1 MSLITILLASSEIPF
16 LKEIVLILGLSVLVI
31 YVFRKIKLP
40 AILGFLATG
49 ILFGPNALGLA
60 SRGQEIEML
69 SEIGVILLLFIIG
82 LEFSLKNLMS
92 IRKVVFIGGSIQV
105 ILTIAITAGISL
117 LLGFNPTEA
126 VMLGFLFALSSTAI
140 VLKLLQEKGLM
151 RSNHGRISLGI
162 LIFQDIIVVP
172 MILLV
177 PIISG
182 QESNVSGALAIL
194 LGKALFLVVAIYVS
208 ARYLVPK
215 LLHEIARTRSRELF
229 LITIIVICFSVAFV
243 TSLMGLSLALGAFMA
258 GLCISESEYSHQATG
273 LIIPF
278 REIFTSFFF
287 VSIGMLL
294 DLNFL
299 VMHLPVILLFTV
311 LAAVLKF
318 GILVLAARVL
328 KFSLKTSILVG
339 LSLLQI
345 GEFAFILSRTG
356 MEAGLISEL
365 TNQYFLSVSILT
377 MGVTPFLIDYGERI
391 TNFLM
396 RTPMSKFVDDDDP
409 TETSQSTELVNTLKA
424 HLVIIGYGTNGRN
437 TARTAKEAKIPYVII
452 DNDAETVTT
461 ARAAGEHI
469 VFGDGSNPFILEYVH
484 IYQARVAVVAING
497 HQHALEVVANIREI
511 CNTVHIIARSQSI
524 PETEELLHLG
534 ASEAISQ
541 EFEASVEVFARMLN
555 QFLIKPDE
563 IDGFIDMVRDEAYSE
578 IHSNYHYYK
587 KDALELSDIQ
597 ALNLVLTASCPFT
610 GKNLCETPLMEKY
623 KVRLI
628 GFYRNGHFV
637 TKLDGATQLHS
648 GDEIIVFG
656 SENDLKGFKIE
667 WEGRSAVVG

>member
-1 MSLITILLASSEIPF
+1 
-16 LKEIVLILGLSVLVI
+16 VI
-31 YVFRKIKLP
+31 YIFRKIKLP

-60 SRGQEIEML
+60 SRGSEIEML

-105 ILTIAITAGISL
+105 ILTIAITAGISFI
-117 LLGFNPTEA
+117 LGYDPAEA

-182 QESNVSGALAIL
+182 QESNVWGALAIL
-194 LGKALFLVVAIYVS
+194 LVKALFLVIAIYVL

-229 LITIIVICFSVAFV
+229 LITIIVICFAVAFV

-299 VMHLPVILLFTV
+299 VTHLPLVLLFTV
-311 LAAVLKF
+311 MAAFFKF

-339 LSLLQI
+339 LSLLQV

-377 MGVTPFLIDYGERI
+377 MGVTPFLIDYGEKI

-396 RTPMSKFVDDDDP
+396 RTPMSKFVDDADP
-409 TETSQSTELVNTLKA
+409 TETAQSTELVDTLTA

-437 TARTAKEAKIPYVII
+437 AARTAKEAKIPYVII
-452 DNDAETVTT
+452 DSDAETVTK
-461 ARAAGEHI
+461 AREKGEHI

-484 IYQARVAVVAING
+484 IYQARVAVVALPD
-497 HQHALEVVANIREI
+497 HQHAMEVVANIREI
-511 CNTVHIIARSQSI
+511 CNTVHIIARSQGI
-524 PETEELLHLG
+524 PEAEELLHLG

-587 KDALELSDIQ
+587 KDALELNDIQ
-597 ALNLVLTASCPFT
+597 ALNLVLTDSCPFT

-623 KVRLI
+623 KVRMI
-628 GFYRNGHFV
+628 GFYRNGNFV
-637 TKLDGATQLHS
+637 SKLDGTTQLHS

-656 SENDLKGFKIE
+656 SENDLKGFKSE
-667 WEGRSAVVG
+667 WEARPMMA

>member
-1 MSLITILLASSEIPF
+1 MKLCSILLAGTTDIPF
-16 LKEIVLILGLSVLVI
+16 LKEIVLILGLSVFVI
-31 YVFRKIKLP
+31 YIFRKIKLP

-60 SRGQEIEML
+60 SRGSEIEML

-105 ILTIAITAGISL
+105 ILTIAITAGISFI
-117 LLGFNPTEA
+117 LGYDPAEA

-182 QESNVSGALAIL
+182 QESNVWGALAIL
-194 LGKALFLVVAIYVS
+194 LVKALFLVIAIYVL

-229 LITIIVICFSVAFV
+229 LITIIVICFAVAFV

-299 VMHLPVILLFTV
+299 VTHLPLVLLFTV
-311 LAAVLKF
+311 MAAFFKF

-339 LSLLQI
+339 LSLLQV

-377 MGVTPFLIDYGERI
+377 MGVTPFLIDYGEKI

-396 RTPMSKFVDDDDP
+396 RTPMSKFVDDADP
-409 TETSQSTELVNTLKA
+409 TETAQSTELVDTLTA

-437 TARTAKEAKIPYVII
+437 AARTAKEAKIPYVII
-452 DNDAETVTT
+452 DSDAETVTK
-461 ARAAGEHI
+461 AREKGEHI

-484 IYQARVAVVAING
+484 IYQARVAVVALPD
-497 HQHALEVVANIREI
+497 HQHAMEVVANIREI
-511 CNTVHIIARSQSI
+511 CNTVHIIARSQGI
-524 PETEELLHLG
+524 PEAEELLHLG

-587 KDALELSDIQ
+587 KDALELNDIQ
-597 ALNLVLTASCPFT
+597 ALNLVLTDSCPFT

-623 KVRLI
+623 KVRMI
-628 GFYRNGHFV
+628 GFYRNGNFV
-637 TKLDGATQLHS
+637 SKLDGTTQLHS

-656 SENDLKGFKIE
+656 SENDLKGFKSE
-667 WEGRSAVVG
+667 WEARPMMA

>member
-1 MSLITILLASSEIPF
+1 MSLGAVLLAGATNIPF
-16 LKEIVLILGLSVLVI
+16 LQEIVVILGLSVLVI
-31 YVFRKIKLP
+31 YVFKKIKLP

-60 SRGQEIEML
+60 SQGQEIEVL
-69 SEIGVILLLFIIG
+69 SEIGVVLLLFIIG

-92 IRKVVFIGGSIQV
+92 IRKVVFIGGSIQMG
-105 ILTIAITAGISL
+105 LTIAFTAGISM
-117 LLGFNPTEA
+117 LLGFTPAES

-140 VLKLLQEKGLM
+140 VLKLLQDKGLM

-182 QESNVSGALAIL
+182 QESNVWGALAIL
-194 LGKALFLVVAIYVS
+194 LGKALFLVVAVYVS
-208 ARYLVPK
+208 ARYLVPR

-299 VMHLPVILLFTV
+299 VMHLPLVLLFTV

-318 GILVLAARVL
+318 GILVLAARIL

-339 LSLLQI
+339 LSLLQV

-377 MGVTPFLIDYGERI
+377 MAATPFLINYGERI
-391 TNFLM
+391 TAFLM
-396 RTPMSKFVDDDDP
+396 RTPISKYADDKDP
-409 TETSQSTELVNTLKA
+409 TETDQSTEFVDGLTS
-424 HLVIIGYGTNGRN
+424 HLVIIGYGTNGQN
-437 TARTAKEAKIPYVII
+437 AARTAKEAKIPYVII
-452 DNDAETVTT
+452 DNDAQMVTS
-461 ARAAGEHI
+461 ARAEGEHI
-469 VFGDGSNPFILEYVH
+469 VFGDGSNPHILEYVS
-484 IYQARVAVVAING
+484 IYKARVAVVAIPD
-497 HQHALEVVANIREI
+497 HQNAMEVVANIREI
-511 CNTVHIIARSQSI
+511 CSTVHIIVRSKSI
-524 PETEELLHLG
+524 AETEEMLHLG
-534 ASEAISQ
+534 ASEAISE

-587 KDALELSDIQ
+587 KDAVELSEIT
-597 ALNLVLTASCPFT
+597 ALNFTLTTSSPFS
-610 GKNLCETPLMEKY
+610 GKNLCETPLLDKY
-623 KVRLI
+623 KVRVI
-628 GFYRNGHFV
+628 GFYRDGKFISN
-637 TKLDGATQLHS
+637 LDGATTLHTD
-648 GDEIIVFG
+648 DELIVFG
-656 SENDLKGFKIE
+656 AENDLKGFKAE
-667 WEGRSAVVG
+667 WEAQLVMA

>member
-1 MSLITILLASSEIPF
+1 MSLIAILLASSDIPF

-31 YVFRKIKLP
+31 YLFRKIKLP

-49 ILFGPNALGLA
+49 VLFGPNAIGLA
-60 SRGQEIEML
+60 SRGQEIEVL
-69 SEIGVILLLFIIG
+69 SEIGVVLLLFIIG

-105 ILTIAITAGISL
+105 VLTIAITAGISF
-117 LLGFNPTEA
+117 LLGYDPA
-126 VMLGFLFALSSTAI
+126 QSVMLGFLFALSSTAI
-140 VLKLLQEKGLM
+140 VLKLLQERGLM

-182 QESNVSGALAIL
+182 QESNVWGALAIL

-229 LITIIVICFSVAFV
+229 LITIIVICFSVAYV

-299 VMHLPVILLFTV
+299 VMNLPLVLLFTV
-311 LAAVLKF
+311 IAAVVKF
-318 GILVLAARVL
+318 GVIVLAARVL
-328 KFSLKTSILVG
+328 KFSLRTSILVG
-339 LSLLQI
+339 LSLLQV

-356 MEAGLISEL
+356 IEAGLVSEL

-391 TNFLM
+391 TDFLM
-396 RTPMSKFVDDDDP
+396 RTPMSRIAGDADP
-409 TETSQSTELVNTLKA
+409 KETAQSTELVDKLTA

-437 TARTAKEAKIPYVII
+437 AARTAKEAKIPYVIV
-452 DNDAETVTT
+452 DHDAETVTT
-461 ARAAGEHI
+461 AREKGEHI

-484 IYQARVAVVAING
+484 IYQARVAVVAIPD
-497 HQHALEVVANIREI
+497 HQKAMEVIANIREI
-511 CNTVHIIARSQSI
+511 CNTVHIIVRSKSI

-534 ASEAISQ
+534 ATEAISE

-563 IDGFIDMVRDEAYSE
+563 IDGYIDMVRDEAYSE

-587 KDALELSDIQ
+587 KGALELNDIK
-597 ALNLVLTASCPFT
+597 ALSMVLSASCPFT
-610 GKNLCETPLMEKY
+610 GQNLCETPLLEKY

-628 GFYRNGHFV
+628 GFYRNGHFIS
-637 TKLDGATQLHS
+637 KLDGATQLHA

-656 SENDLKGFKIE
+656 SENDLKGFKLE
-667 WEGRSAVVG
+667 WDARPAVY